1 MTSAATPTTGTLKV
15 PGASLYYE
23 VRGQGPLVALV
34 GSPMNAE
41 PFALLADHLADGH
54 TVLTADPRGIRNSV
68 LEDPDEAAA
77 VETRA
82 DDLARLLEHVG
93 SGPAAVLGSS
103 GGAVTALAL
112 AQARPDL
119 VGTVVPHEPPLSELL
134 DDREERRAS
143 TQRMMGIYRSGDVLG
158 AWSAFMESAGIRL
171 PEGALEHMFGGERD
185 PQDVADERR
194 FFLYDL
200 PATTEWRPDAEALRS
215 GGVNVVPGIGEDSAG
230 ELCDRTTRALAGLL
244 GTEPVL
250 FPGGHTGFAEDGDP
264 EAFAARLRPV
274 IDGA

>member
-1 MTSAATPTTGTLKV
+1 MTDAATPSTGRLKV
-15 PGASLYYE
+15 PGAELYYE

-41 PFALLADHLADGH
+41 PFAALAGLLADGF
-54 TVLTADPRGIRNSV
+54 TVLTTDPRGIRHSV
-68 LEDPDEAAA
+68 LEDPEEATT

-103 GGAVTALAL
+103 GGAITALAL

-119 VGTVVPHEPPLSELL
+119 VGTVVPHEPPLNELL
-134 DDREERRAS
+134 DEREEHRAA
-143 TQRMMGIYRSGDVLG
+143 TERMVGIYRSGDVVG
-158 AWSAFMESAGIRL
+158 AWSAFMESANIQM
-171 PEGALEHMFGGERD
+171 PEGALEQMFGGERD

-200 PATTEWRPDAEALRS
+200 PATTGWLPDTEALRAS
-215 GGVNVVPGIGEDSAG
+215 GADLVLGIGEDSAG
-230 ELCDRTTRALAGLL
+230 ELCDRTTRALAELL

-250 FPGGHTGFAEDGDP
+250 FPGGHTGFATDEAP
-264 EAFAARLRPV
+264 EAFAARLRP
-274 IDGA
+274 IIGGA